1 MVGFKFVTKPNGKFS
16 KNESNTQYT
25 VGTNGTSVITGTPE
39 INYEDIAF
47 INDGYIYTHGKFY
60 KSIDQLVGSVTSS
73 SSSNEIPSAKA
84 VYDALN
90 TFELNQ
96 SPYLIQV
103 KEDGFFVIDEN
114 YNVGMKYTSE
124 GIDAAKISSHFKTLI

>member
-1 MVGFKFVTKPNGKFS
+1 MNRIH
-16 KNESNTQYT
+16 NILQAQ
-25 VGTNGTSVITGTPE
+25 NGTSVITGTPE

-114 YNVGMKYTSE
+114 YNVGMKYTSD